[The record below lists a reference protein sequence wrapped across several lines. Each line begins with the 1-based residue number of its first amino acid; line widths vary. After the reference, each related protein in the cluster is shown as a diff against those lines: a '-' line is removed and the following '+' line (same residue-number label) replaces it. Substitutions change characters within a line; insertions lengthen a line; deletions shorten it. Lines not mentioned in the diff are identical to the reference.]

1 MSLTTPER
9 LTALETKMEL
19 VRETVAEIRKTQ
31 IEIRDTQLSDRA
43 KVRGGWTVV
52 QVAYPPVSALI
63 VWTLAQWGFHAPL
76 PK

>member
-1 MSLTTPER
+1 VSTTEER
-9 LTALETKMEL
+9 LAALETTMGF
-19 VRETVAEIRKTQ
+19 VRETVSEIRKTQ
-31 IEIRDTQLSDRA
+31 IEIRDTQLADRA

-52 QVAYPPVSALI
+52 HVAYPPVSAVI

>member
-1 MSLTTPER
+1 MSAPAGER
-9 LTALETKMEL
+9 LAKLETQLSHIE
-19 VRETVAEIRKTQ
+19 ETVAEIRKTQ
-31 IEIRDTQLSDRA
+31 IEIRDTQLTDRA

-52 QVAYPPVSALI
+52 HVAYPPVSAVI

>member
-1 MSLTTPER
+1 MSTTEER
-9 LTALETKMEL
+9 LAALETTMGF
-19 VRETVAEIRKTQ
+19 VRETVSEIRKTQ
-31 IEIRDTQLSDRA
+31 IEIRDTQLADRA

-52 QVAYPPVSALI
+52 HVAYPPVSAVI